1 VTISTMDIYLLVLI
15 VSAIVLG
22 FFWGAARSLLLLAAW
37 LVAFLAGAYLRL
49 TLGSYLAQQW
59 TEYPAAFSSM
69 AAFGIIYV
77 GVLLA
82 APVVIIMT
90 TKGSTRISANQAL
103 DDLAG
108 AALAAFAAVLGIA
121 GLIIVLSMFYGRP
134 EPIVSTQGGP
144 EWTASLYESLIN
156 SAIGSSIIERI
167 IPLLEVVLKPLLPYE
182 VWEVMA

>member
-15 VSAIVLG
+15 VAALVVG
-22 FFWGAARSLLLLAAW
+22 FFWGATRSLLLLAAW
-37 LVAFLAGAYLRL
+37 LAAFLAAAHLRL
-49 TLGSYLAQQW
+49 NLGSYLAQQW
-59 TEYPAAFSSM
+59 TDYPASFSSM

-77 GVLLA
+77 GVLVA
-82 APVVIIMT
+82 APVAIIMT

-108 AALAAFAAVLGIA
+108 AVLAAFAAILGIA
-121 GLIIVLSMFYGRP
+121 GLIVVMSMFYGRP
-134 EPIVSTQGGP
+134 EPIISSQGGP

-156 SAIGSSIIERI
+156 SAIGSSIADRL
-167 IPLLEVVLKPLLPYE
+167 IPLLEVVLKPVLPYE